1 MSFFGAILP
10 GADSIAAPTAI
21 RPVWLRPLALGLI
34 FFLHTV
40 LFLEFKAQPPALAPL
55 DAVDVT
61 LVPLGDSAADQ
72 QKIEESQP
80 EPPPAPPPAVETPP
94 ELAAPPPA
102 VVAPEAIPLPAE
114 PPKPVVPPKPVA
126 LPKTPEP
133 PKPAVK
139 PKPAQKPV
147 ELRQQKQE
155 EKKIQ
160 DAAERRRMDKA
171 QKAQQE
177 ARRGAAEGGAK
188 AGGMTSASYAVLLA
202 AELRRHTFYPAAA
215 RAVGATGS
223 VGVAFTVGPSGRVIS
238 QSVTR
243 SSGNAALDSAAHAIM
258 SAIHTPPPPGGRFS
272 TSTNL
277 RFNFH

>member
-10 GADSIAAPTAI
+10 GAQPFVAGQAAI

-34 FFLHTV
+34 LALHAGLFF
-40 LFLEFKAQPPALAPL
+40 EFKAQPQVFAPL
-55 DAVDVT
+55 DTVDVT

-72 QKIEESQP
+72 QKVEESQP
-80 EPPPAPPPAVETPP
+80 EPPSAPSPPAVETPP
-94 ELAAPPPA
+94 ELSAPPPL
-102 VVAPEAIPLPAE
+102 VVAPEAVPLPAE
-114 PPKPVVPPKPVA
+114 PPRPVVKPR
-126 LPKTPEP
+126 PE
-133 PKPAVK
+133 KPAL
-139 PKPAQKPV
+139 QKPRRPT
-147 ELRQQKQE
+147 EAESRQQKRDENRKFQE
-155 EKKIQ
+155 
-160 DAAERRRMDKA
+160 AAERRRKDRA
-171 QKAQQE
+171 REAQQE
-177 ARRGAAEGGAK
+177 ARRGAAGGRAK
-188 AGGMTSASYAVLLA
+188 AVGMSSAAYALLLS

-258 SAIHTPPPPGGRFS
+258 SAVHTPPPPGGRFS

>member
-10 GADSIAAPTAI
+10 GAEPFAARAI

-34 FFLHTV
+34 LALHAGLFFQ
-40 LFLEFKAQPPALAPL
+40 FKARPQVLAPL
-55 DAVDVT
+55 DTVEVT

-80 EPPPAPPPAVETPP
+80 EPPPAPAPAVETPP
-94 ELAAPPPA
+94 ELSAQPPA
-102 VVAPEAIPLPAE
+102 VLAPEAVPLPA
-114 PPKPVVPPKPVA
+114 
-126 LPKTPEP
+126 EP

-139 PKPAQKPV
+139 PKPVQKPMAEKPARPTAE
-147 ELRQQKQE
+147 ELR
-155 EKKIQ
+155 EKKQAENRKIQ
-160 DAAERRRMDKA
+160 EAVERRRKDKA
-171 QKAQQE
+171 QEAQQE
-177 ARRGAAEGGAK
+177 ARRGAANGRAN
-188 AGGMTSASYAVLLA
+188 AGGMSTASYAALLS

-215 RAVGATGS
+215 RAVGATGT

-238 QSVTR
+238 QSVTH

-258 SAIHTPPPPGGRFS
+258 SAIHMPPPPGGRFS

>member
-10 GADSIAAPTAI
+10 GADSIAAAPEAI
-21 RPVWLRPLALGLI
+21 RPVWLRPVALGLI
-34 FFLHTV
+34 FVLHTV
-40 LFLEFKAQPPALAPL
+40 LFLEFKAQPPALAQL

-61 LVPLGDSAADQ
+61 LEPLGDSAADQ

-80 EPPPAPPPAVETPP
+80 EPPPAPPPAVEPPP

-114 PPKPVVPPKPVA
+114 APKPPEIAKPA
-126 LPKTPEP
+126 EP

-139 PKPAQKPV
+139 PKPAEKPARPV
-147 ELRQQKQE
+147 ESRQQKQE
-155 EKKIQ
+155 EKKAQ
-160 DAAERRRMDKA
+160 DAAERRRIDKA

-188 AGGMTSASYAVLLA
+188 TTGGMSSASYAVLLA

-243 SSGNAALDSAAHAIM
+243 SSGNAALDSAAHAIL

>member
-10 GADSIAAPTAI
+10 GADSFAAAPAAI
-21 RPVWLRPLALGLI
+21 RPVWLRPLALSLI
-34 FFLHTV
+34 FVLHAA
-40 LFLEFKAQPPALAPL
+40 LFLEFKAQPPVLAPL
-55 DAVDVT
+55 DLVNVT
-61 LVPLGDSAADQ
+61 LVPLGDSVADQ

-80 EPPPAPPPAVETPP
+80 EPPPAPPPAEPPP
-94 ELAAPPPA
+94 ELSAPPPA

-114 PPKPVVPPKPVA
+114 PPKPVALPKIAEPPKPV
-126 LPKTPEP
+126 
-133 PKPAVK
+133 VK
-139 PKPAQKPV
+139 PKPAEKTARP
-147 ELRQQKQE
+147 EKLRQQKQE

-160 DAAERRRMDKA
+160 DNAERRRMDKA

-177 ARRGAAEGGAK
+177 ARRGAPGGGPK
-188 AGGMTSASYAVLLA
+188 AGGMSSASYAVLLS
-202 AELRRHTFYPAAA
+202 AELRRHSFYPAAA

>member
-10 GADSIAAPTAI
+10 GAESIAAAPAAI
-21 RPVWLRPLALGLI
+21 RPVWLRPVALGLI
-34 FFLHTV
+34 FVLHTV

-61 LVPLGDSAADQ
+61 LVPLGDSVADQ

-80 EPPPAPPPAVETPP
+80 EPPPAPPPAV
-94 ELAAPPPA
+94 
-102 VVAPEAIPLPAE
+102 VAPEAIPLPAE
-114 PPKPVVPPKPVA
+114 PPKPPEMVKP
-126 LPKTPEP
+126 TEP
-133 PKPAVK
+133 AKPAVK
-139 PKPAQKPV
+139 PKPAEKPARTEV
-147 ELRQQKQE
+147 RQQKQE
-155 EKKIQ
+155 EKKAQ
-160 DAAERRRMDKA
+160 EAAERRRIDKA
-171 QKAQQE
+171 QKAQQQ

-277 RFNFH
+277 RFNFR

>member
-10 GADSIAAPTAI
+10 GAESIAAAPAAI
-21 RPVWLRPLALGLI
+21 RPVWLRPVALGLI
-34 FFLHTV
+34 FALHTV
-40 LFLEFKAQPPALAPL
+40 LFLEFKAQAPALAPL

-61 LVPLGDSAADQ
+61 LVPLGDSVADQ

-114 PPKPVVPPKPVA
+114 PPKPLERPKPV
-126 LPKTPEP
+126 
-133 PKPAVK
+133 VK
-139 PKPAQKPV
+139 PKPAEKPARPV

-155 EKKIQ
+155 EKKAQ
-160 DAAERRRMDKA
+160 EAAERRRIDKA
-171 QKAQQE
+171 QKAQQQ

-188 AGGMTSASYAVLLA
+188 AGGMSSASYAVLLA
-202 AELRRHTFYPAAA
+202 AELRRHSFYPAAA
-215 RAVGATGS
+215 RAAGATGS

-243 SSGNAALDSAAHAIM
+243 SSGNAALDGAAHAIM

>member
-10 GADSIAAPTAI
+10 GAEPLVAAPAAI

-34 FFLHTV
+34 LALHAALFF
-40 LFLEFKAQPPALAPL
+40 EFKAQPQILAPL
-55 DAVDVT
+55 DSVDVT
-61 LVPLGDSAADQ
+61 LAPLGDSAADQ

-94 ELAAPPPA
+94 ELSAPPPQ
-102 VVAPEAIPLPAE
+102 VVAPEAVPLPIE
-114 PPKPVVPPKPVA
+114 PPKPVVEPKPVVA
-126 LPKTPEP
+126 SKPEKAAP
-133 PKPAVK
+133 PKPAQ
-139 PKPAQKPV
+139 PTAA
-147 ELRQQKQE
+147 ELRREKQE
-155 EKKIQ
+155 ENRKIQ
-160 DAAERRRMDKA
+160 QAAERRRNEKA
-171 QKAQQE
+171 QEAQQQ
-177 ARRGAAEGGAK
+177 ARRGVASGGAK
-188 AGGMTSASYAVLLA
+188 AGGMSSASYAVLLS

-243 SSGNAALDSAAHAIM
+243 SSGNAALDGAAHAIM

>member
-10 GADSIAAPTAI
+10 GAEPFAAAPAAV

-34 FFLHTV
+34 FALHAG
-40 LFLEFKAQPPALAPL
+40 LFFEFRASPPVLAPL
-55 DAVDVT
+55 DTVDVT

-72 QKIEESQP
+72 RKIEESQP
-80 EPPPAPPPAVETPP
+80 QSQPLPPPPPTVETPP
-94 ELAAPPPA
+94 ELSAPPPA

-114 PPKPVVPPKPVA
+114 PPKPVVKPGPIKKPV
-126 LPKTPEP
+126 LE
-133 PKPAVK
+133 KPAR
-139 PKPAQKPV
+139 PTET
-147 ELRQQKQE
+147 ELREQKQLE
-155 EKKIQ
+155 NRRIRE
-160 DAAERRRMDKA
+160 AAERRRKDKA
-171 QKAQQE
+171 REAQQE
-177 ARRGAAEGGAK
+177 ARRGAANGRAN
-188 AGGMTSASYAVLLA
+188 AGGMSSASYAALLA

>member
-10 GADSIAAPTAI
+10 GAEPFAAAPAAI

-34 FFLHTV
+34 LALHAALFF
-40 LFLEFKAQPPALAPL
+40 EFRAQPQALAPL
-55 DAVDVT
+55 DTVDVT
-61 LVPLGDSAADQ
+61 LVPLGDSAVDQ
-72 QKIEESQP
+72 QKIEETQP
-80 EPPPAPPPAVETPP
+80 LPPPPPAPPAVETPP
-94 ELAAPPPA
+94 ELSAPPPQ
-102 VVAPEAIPLPAE
+102 VVAPEAVPLPAE
-114 PPKPVVPPKPVA
+114 PPKPVV
-126 LPKTPEP
+126 
-133 PKPAVK
+133 K
-139 PKPAQKPV
+139 PKVQKPV
-147 ELRQQKQE
+147 LEKPSRPTAEELRQ
-155 EKKIQ
+155 EKYEKNLKIQ
-160 DAAERRRMDKA
+160 EAAERRRKEKA
-171 QKAQQE
+171 QQAQQE
-177 ARRGAAEGGAK
+177 ARRGAAGGAVAG
-188 AGGMTSASYAVLLA
+188 AGGMSSGSYAVLLA

-243 SSGNAALDSAAHAIM
+243 SSGNAALDSAARAIM